1 MVSEGTLSDA
11 PQSGSQTQFF
21 LPLPH
26 PHSHHPISGMPGHS
40 GPSHNGLLNAPSPHL
55 GTEETEKESR
65 NHDFSMFISKQDSGP
80 KVDFNAASGQS

>member
-21 LPLPH
+21 LPFPCPH
-26 PHSHHPISGMPGHS
+26 TNHSISRMPGHI
-40 GPSHNGLLNAPSPHL
+40 GPSPNELNTPSPDL
-55 GTEETEKESR
+55 GTEERKGVRSHE
-65 NHDFSMFISKQDSGP
+65 FSMFFSKQDSGP